1 MIWFS
6 AKLNCYH
13 SHQNTK
19 DNQLVGKTIDMTYN
33 QINAFNHNW
42 RQRKKNNVAKAADK
56 LIDTEKGQR
65 WANTKI
71 IVIFNPTKKTASET
85 KGSFPD
91 MNERIEY
98 ED

>member
-6 AKLNCYH
+6 ARLNCYH

-42 RQRKKNNVAKAADK
+42 RQRKKNNIAKAADK
-56 LIDTEKGQR
+56 LRDTEKGQR

>member
-1 MIWFS
+1 
-6 AKLNCYH
+6 
-13 SHQNTK
+13 
-19 DNQLVGKTIDMTYN
+19 MTYN

-42 RQRKKNNVAKAADK
+42 RQRKKNKVAKAADK
-56 LIDTEKGQR
+56 PTDTEKGQR

-71 IVIFNPTKKTASET
+71 MVIFNSTKKSASEM

-91 MNERIEY
+91 MNEITEY